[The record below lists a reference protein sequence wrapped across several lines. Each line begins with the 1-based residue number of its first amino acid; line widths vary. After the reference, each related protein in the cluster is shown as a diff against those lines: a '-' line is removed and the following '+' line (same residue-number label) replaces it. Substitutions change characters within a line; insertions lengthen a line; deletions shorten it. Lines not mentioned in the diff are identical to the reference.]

1 MNGFF
6 LKKKEGGKKGLSL
19 VEMLFYIAMM
29 VLLLDVLVRMSGAML
44 SAYRDIKVSKNIE
57 SAAVSAMERMTR
69 DIRNASASTATSTS
83 AEVTLT
89 ESSAPTSVRFYV
101 SGGTLKVDESA
112 VYAGPLTPAGVTLT
126 SLVFR
131 QITTA
136 KSQGVKIEMT
146 LSETLGSISHTRNF
160 YDTVELRGSL

>member
-1 MNGFF
+1 MRISFMKDGNR
-6 LKKKEGGKKGLSL
+6 KKGLSL
-19 VEMLFYIAMM
+19 VEMLFYVAMM
-29 VLLLDVLVRMSGAML
+29 VLLLDVLVRMSAAML
-44 SAYRDIKVSKNIE
+44 GAYRDIKVSKNIE

-69 DIRNASASTATSTS
+69 DIRNASASTATSSS
-83 AEVTLT
+83 AEITLT

-101 SGGTLKVDESA
+101 SSSTLRVDENAS
-112 VYAGPLTPAGVTLT
+112 YAGPLTPAGVAVS

-131 QITTA
+131 NIATA

-146 LSETLGSISHTRNF
+146 LSETLGAISHTRNF